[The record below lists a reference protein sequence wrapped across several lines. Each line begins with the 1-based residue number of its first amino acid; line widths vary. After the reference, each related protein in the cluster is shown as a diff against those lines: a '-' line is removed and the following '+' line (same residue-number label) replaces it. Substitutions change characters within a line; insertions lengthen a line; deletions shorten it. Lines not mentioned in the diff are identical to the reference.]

1 MSELHY
7 IYFFIFF
14 HRKKKWEKSFSLGV
28 GNQYIPIQ
36 GLNDSG
42 EIFLFLKR
50 LDQKTK
56 YRIFFTFFRLTYVH
70 SIHEKDYNKSL

>member
-1 MSELHY
+1 MSDLHY

-14 HRKKKWEKSFSLGV
+14 HRKKRLGKSFSLGV
-28 GNQYIPIQ
+28 GNQFVPIQ

-56 YRIFFTFFRLTYVH
+56 YRIFFTSFLLTYVD